1 MVQIRYMNR
10 EQFLK
15 VAAEGDKLDFNRQIA
30 PWVLGKLP
38 MNGRFKVV
46 ALLVHEH
53 IGGKRVAPHM
63 RTAVGFRM
71 TNGERGAAFIDMTM
85 ETFSSLS
92 TQQRERAEKKTPSC
106 LAGSSS

>member
-1 MVQIRYMNR
+1 MNR

-15 VAAEGDKLDFNRQIA
+15 VAAEGDRLGFNRQIA

-38 MNGRFKVV
+38 TNGRFKVL

-63 RTAVGFRM
+63 RTAVGFRLP
-71 TNGERGAAFIDMTM
+71 NGERGAAFIDMTM
-85 ETFSSLS
+85 ETFSGLS
-92 TQQRERAEKKTPSC
+92 TQQRERAEETTPPC
-106 LAGSSS
+106 LAASSS